1 MQPLRSTPGP
11 MRTGSTGPGPGEPG
25 RGPNNSGQ
33 GQGQGISALIGTLA
47 VIAAL
52 LFQLE
57 PVRRALFEWLQ
68 GGVSPVTTVGIA
80 IVVLVVLFLISAIK
94 IVREYERGV
103 IFRLGRLIGAKG
115 PGLFILIPII
125 DKMVK
130 VSLRVI
136 ALDIPPQ
143 EVITKDN
150 VPVQVNAV
158 VFFRVVDPSKSVVEV
173 EDFLQATNQI
183 SQTTLRSVL
192 GQAELDEL
200 LAEREKLNRRL
211 QEIIDEHTDPW
222 GVKVGT
228 VEIKDVRIPQEMQ
241 RAIARQ
247 AEAERE
253 RRAKIINADGE
264 LQAAEKLAEA
274 ARILQEQ
281 PASIQLRFLQT
292 LLDITSEQTTTIVF
306 PLPIDVLKAFMPA
319 GDRQRS

>member
-1 MQPLRSTPGP
+1 MNDRNN
-11 MRTGSTGPGPGEPG
+11 
-25 RGPNNSGQ
+25 RGQRLSV
-33 GQGQGISALIGTLA
+33 LLGTLS
-47 VIAAL
+47 VL
-52 LFQLE
+52 LAMLLQLE
-57 PVRRALFEWLQ
+57 PVRRVLFQLLQ
-68 GGVSPVTTVGIA
+68 GGVGVVNITVLLLIA
-80 IVVLVVLFLISAIK
+80 LAVLVAISAIR

-115 PGLFILIPII
+115 PGLFLLIPIV

-158 VFFRVVDPSKSVVEV
+158 VFFRVVDPDKSVVEV
-173 EDFLQATNQI
+173 ENFLQATNQI
-183 SQTTLRSVL
+183 AQTTLRSVL
-192 GQAELDEL
+192 GQAAFDDL
-200 LAEREKLNRRL
+200 LAERERLNRRL

-222 GVKVGT
+222 GIKVGT
-228 VEIKDVRIPQEMQ
+228 VEIKDVRIPQDMQ

-253 RRAKIINADGE
+253 RRAKIINAEGE
-264 LQAAEKLAEA
+264 LQASEKLAEA

-292 LLDITSEQTTTIVF
+292 LLDITSEQSSTIIF
-306 PLPIDVLKAFMPA
+306 PLPIDLITPFLPKEN
-319 GDRQRS
+319 QK